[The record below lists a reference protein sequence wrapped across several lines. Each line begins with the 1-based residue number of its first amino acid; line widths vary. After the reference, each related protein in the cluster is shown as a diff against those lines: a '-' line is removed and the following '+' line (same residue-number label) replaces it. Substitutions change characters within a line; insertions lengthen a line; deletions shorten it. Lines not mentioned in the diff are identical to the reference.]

1 MQKPLKIFFGH
12 SIFLHLSIIGLCIG
26 ITKMMNI
33 SFERRVKA
41 NMVLVE
47 SSVRIDMVAMPKLTV
62 KELRNVKPMDLG
74 GDKSSAV
81 NEPAKKIESQND
93 SKIEFEK
100 KGDKKLS
107 FMERMKLLAK
117 QKAKVE
123 KSKTKSKSSS
133 RTKKIN
139 SQSNK
144 ELQDLVL
151 AGNKL
156 SKGSSIIGSG
166 AGSTTAFQGYVS
178 EVTGH
183 VKMNWKLPSYLLNKD
198 LKCRIKVFLSA
209 NGKVLRTE
217 VYESSGNE
225 EYDRR
230 AIDTIMKSSPFP
242 SLSKDIRARGNRGDL
257 VLGFPL

>member
-1 MQKPLKIFFGH
+1 MQKPLKIFLGH
-12 SIFLHLSIIGLCIG
+12 SIFLHLSIVGLCIG
-26 ITKMMNI
+26 ITKLMNI
-33 SFERRVKA
+33 SFEKRVKA

-47 SSVRIDMVAMPKLTV
+47 SSVRIDMVAMPKLTI

-74 GDKSSAV
+74 GDKSSAA
-81 NEPAKKIESQND
+81 NKPPKKIESQND
-93 SKIEFEK
+93 SKIEFNK
-100 KGDKKLS
+100 KAEKKLS

-123 KSKTKSKSSS
+123 KTKSKTKTKSSS
-133 RTKKIN
+133 SKVSAQT
-139 SQSNK
+139 NK

-156 SKGSSIIGSG
+156 SKGSSIVGSG
-166 AGSTTAFQGYVS
+166 AGATTAFQGYVS

-183 VKMNWKLPSYLLNKD
+183 VKMNWKLPSYLINKD

-209 NGKVLRTE
+209 NGQVLRTE

-230 AIDTIMKSSPFP
+230 AIETIMKSSPFP
-242 SLSKDIRARGNRGDL
+242 ALSKEIRARGNRGDL